1 VSTSFDDFY
10 GAHFG
15 ALVAQLRAGTRDL
28 AEAQDIVQEAF
39 CRAWG
44 RWDRLS
50 DFDDPLGW
58 VRRVAWNLAIS
69 RWRRARTVLRFLA
82 RQRPEHVRGPGPER
96 LDLDA
101 ALARLPINQRRAI
114 ALHYLADLTTAEI
127 ASECGV
133 PDSTVRSWLHR
144 ARAAL
149 ARDLSDSAEEADR
162 GYAR

>member
-1 VSTSFDDFY
+1 MPTSFDDFY

-15 ALVAQLRAGTRDL
+15 ALVSQLRAGTNDL
-28 AEAQDIVQEAF
+28 AEAQDVVQEAF

-50 DFDDPLGW
+50 GYDDPLGW

-69 RWRRARTVLRFLA
+69 RWRRARTALRFLA
-82 RQRPEHVRGPGPER
+82 FQRPQHAAGPGPER

-101 ALARLPINQRRAI
+101 ALARLPINQRRAV

-127 ASECGV
+127 AHECGV
-133 PDSTVRSWLHR
+133 SDSTVRSWLHR
-144 ARAAL
+144 ARATL
-149 ARDLSDSAEEADR
+149 MTDLSNGAEEVDR